1 MGFFHGG
8 ARLGPSVRESLVVTP
23 REFTRLIAG
32 TLRSVRGPGDSDTYQ
47 PGMTDRVGVS
57 TLEKLSA
64 RVRAS
69 PEDAAAHRM
78 LAIAHLS
85 AGNAKSAARH
95 LVIAADILLRL
106 CADARTLRATLRAH
120 LELKLLGVILVPHYL
135 RLGKA
140 RIVHRLLME
149 VLLVW

>member
-8 ARLGPSVRESLVVTP
+8 TRLGPSIHDSPVVTP
-23 REFTRLIAG
+23 REFMRLVAG
-32 TLRSVRGPGDSDTYQ
+32 TLRSVMGPGDSDTYQ
-47 PGMTDRVGVS
+47 PGVTDRVGMS

-64 RVRAS
+64 RVRAF

-78 LAIAHLS
+78 LAMAHLS

-106 CADARTLRATLRAH
+106 CADAPTLQATLQAH
-120 LELKLLGVILVPHYL
+120 LELKLLGVLLVPHYL